1 MKKLI
6 FGIVYTCFSI
16 VWLYIAFVFVSELF
30 SGPSHASYEWEENK
44 GFIPFGIIMFV
55 IWVLSF
61 IYVIRRGKR

>member
-6 FGIVYTCFSI
+6 FGIVYICFSI

-30 SGPSHASYEWEENK
+30 SGPGPGSYEWEENK
-44 GFIPFGIIMFV
+44 WFIPYGIIMFV

-61 IYVIRRGKR
+61 IYVIRRGKK